1 MDFPKGF
8 IWGSATAAHQV
19 EGNNTNNDI
28 WLLEHV
34 EHSMFKEPSLD
45 ACDHFHRYPEDIKL
59 LADLGFNSY
68 RFSIEWARVEPEEG
82 HFLASAIDHYRRM
95 LMACHSHG
103 IKPFV
108 TFHHFS
114 SPQWLIKAGGWES
127 DDTPALFARYCGRLA
142 ADLGDLI
149 AGGCTINEANI
160 GRVLISSGVL
170 PPMDLIRASPG
181 WVEASDQL
189 GISADDFNPF
199 MFAVSEQGQRV
210 LMAAHHQA
218 VEAIRA
224 TGATFPVGVTL
235 AVQDIIAVNGGK
247 AIAAQHQLEVNEQYL
262 TDLVG
267 DDFVGVQCYT
277 RHRYDANGAMP
288 TEEGVELTQ
297 MGYEF
302 WPEALESSI
311 RQAHACSG
319 LPVLVTEN
327 GLSTTDDSRRIAFV
341 ERALQGVKNC
351 LKDGIPVMGY
361 TYWSLLDN
369 YEWMLGY
376 RPTFSLIAVD
386 RATQQRTVKD
396 SAVWLGN
403 IARSNRLG

>member
-45 ACDHFHRYPEDIKL
+45 TCDHFHRYPEDIKL

-82 HFLASAIDHYRRM
+82 HFSAAAIDHYRRM
-95 LMACHSHG
+95 LVVCHNHG

-199 MFAVSEQGQRV
+199 ICSDVDTDSCDDCTSGTYNITDDGTDFDEDGLCDAGD
-210 LMAAHHQA
+210 
-218 VEAIRA
+218 
-224 TGATFPVGVTL
+224 TDDDDDGALDDDDSDDSDPNICSDIDHDTCDDCSSGTYDVT
-235 AVQDIIAVNGGK
+235 
-247 AIAAQHQLEVNEQYL
+247 
-262 TDLVG
+262 
-267 DDFVGVQCYT
+267 DDV
-277 RHRYDANGAMP
+277 MIMMM
-288 TEEGVELTQ
+288 
-297 MGYEF
+297 MGYVMQVILMMIMMVF
-302 WPEALESSI
+302 PIHMMNL
-311 RQAHACSG
+311 H
-319 LPVLVTEN
+319 LMNLVVQ
-327 GLSTTDDSRRIAFV
+327 I
-341 ERALQGVKNC
+341 
-351 LKDGIPVMGY
+351 
-361 TYWSLLDN
+361 
-369 YEWMLGY
+369 
-376 RPTFSLIAVD
+376 
-386 RATQQRTVKD
+386 
-396 SAVWLGN
+396 
-403 IARSNRLG
+403 

>member
-1 MDFPKGF
+1 
-8 IWGSATAAHQV
+8 
-19 EGNNTNNDI
+19 
-28 WLLEHV
+28 
-34 EHSMFKEPSLD
+34 
-45 ACDHFHRYPEDIKL
+45 
-59 LADLGFNSY
+59 
-68 RFSIEWARVEPEEG
+68 
-82 HFLASAIDHYRRM
+82 
-95 LMACHSHG
+95 
-103 IKPFV
+103 
-108 TFHHFS
+108 
-114 SPQWLIKAGGWES
+114 
-127 DDTPALFARYCGRLA
+127 
-142 ADLGDLI
+142 
-149 AGGCTINEANI
+149 
-160 GRVLISSGVL
+160 
-170 PPMDLIRASPG
+170 
-181 WVEASDQL
+181 
-189 GISADDFNPF
+189 
-199 MFAVSEQGQRV
+199 
-210 LMAAHHQA
+210 MAAHHQA

-235 AVQDIIAVNGGK
+235 AVQDIVAVKGGE
-247 AIAAQHQLEVNEQYL
+247 AIAAQHQLEVNELYL

-376 RPTFSLIAVD
+376 RPTFGLIAVD

>member
-1 MDFPKGF
+1 
-8 IWGSATAAHQV
+8 
-19 EGNNTNNDI
+19 
-28 WLLEHV
+28 
-34 EHSMFKEPSLD
+34 
-45 ACDHFHRYPEDIKL
+45 
-59 LADLGFNSY
+59 
-68 RFSIEWARVEPEEG
+68 
-82 HFLASAIDHYRRM
+82 M
-95 LMACHSHG
+95 LVACHSHG

-311 RQAHACSG
+311 RQTHACSG

-327 GLSTTDDSRRIAFV
+327 GLSTTDDSRRIEFV
-341 ERALQGVKNC
+341 ERALQGVKHC
-351 LKDGIPVMGY
+351 LKDSIPVMGY

-376 RPTFSLIAVD
+376 RPTFGLIAVD